1 MTHPPSDDPGSGGD
15 LPTSPI
21 TVFAHADGKLTA
33 ETPRML
39 APGGAGRSRGTQQVA
54 RLSDSTI
61 MMVDDEMINI
71 EMTEAFLGDAG
82 YRNFIWTDDS
92 RQALPMLRQMA
103 PGVLLLDLNMPNIG
117 GLDILA
123 AMQEDPQLRHVPVIV
138 LTSTIDPQVKLQA
151 LSAGAMDFLSKPVD
165 PSELGLRIRNTLAA
179 NAYREFLANYDPMT
193 GLPNKHRL
201 RQQLA
206 VALSHACETSHNGAL
221 MLIGV
226 DGLGPI
232 NDALGRAAGDQVLQ
246 CLAKRLASSVETEVR
261 GELASG
267 LHSPTL
273 YRFDGDEFAVV
284 VPRAGTPAS
293 LAALISK
300 LMEDSAFGFNRE
312 RQDLFITSCIG
323 IAVFPQ
329 DSREADALTSH
340 AGLALRQA
348 KASGRQNYE
357 FFSPDFNQHAVRQL
371 NVGADLRRAFGRDEI
386 ELLYEPRVDV
396 QSGALVG
403 AEAIVQWK
411 HPSGRVL
418 RGDELIEMAA
428 NTDMSQAMLEWMF
441 ESVQRHLLKWTAI
454 PGLKLVPVGLP
465 LSLAHVR
472 AAELPTLTQNALQGG
487 VAPGLL
493 ALELRQLPVDED
505 AAGEAL
511 DVLGK
516 LRKLGVGLTLD
527 RFGSPESSIAAL
539 RSGLFDAVKVDSSFL
554 AALGT
559 EGGPQLLHG
568 LIALLQKVGVTC
580 VVCGADTM
588 LQVAFLKNE
597 HAAHCQGTAYGSAL
611 SVPEFSLRWLV
622 RRN

>member
-15 LPTSPI
+15 SPL
-21 TVFAHADGKLTA
+21 FAHVGGKLI
-33 ETPRML
+33 EQTPRTL
-39 APGGAGRSRGTQQVA
+39 APGGARRSRTTQKGA

-61 MMVDDEMINI
+61 MMVDDEMMNI
-71 EMTEAFLGDAG
+71 QMTEAFLGEAG

-103 PGVLLLDLNMPNIG
+103 PGVLLLDLSMPNVG

-123 AMQEDPQLRHVPVIV
+123 AMQEDTQLRHVPVIV
-138 LTSTIDPQVKLQA
+138 LTSTVDPQVKLQA

-179 NAYREFLANYDPMT
+179 NAYREFLANHDPMT

-206 VALSHACETSHNGAL
+206 AELSHACEIGHSGAL

-226 DGLGPI
+226 DGLGSI
-232 NDALGRAAGDQVLQ
+232 NDALGRIAGDQVLQ
-246 CLAKRLASSVETEVR
+246 LLAKRLACSVETGVG

-267 LHSPTL
+267 LHAPTL

-284 VPRAGTPAS
+284 VPRAGGPAL
-293 LAALISK
+293 LAAFISK
-300 LMEDSAFGFNRE
+300 LMEDSAFGFHRE
-312 RQDLFITSCIG
+312 GQDLFITSCIG
-323 IAVFPQ
+323 IAVFPR

-371 NVGADLRRAFGRDEI
+371 HVGADLRRAFGRDEI

-403 AEAIVQWK
+403 AEALVQWK
-411 HPSGRVL
+411 HPSGRAL
-418 RGDELIEMAA
+418 RGDELMEMAA
-428 NTDMSQAMLEWMF
+428 NTDMSQAILEWMF
-441 ESVQRHLLKWTAI
+441 EQVQRHLLKWKAT
-454 PGLKLVPVGLP
+454 PSVKQVPVGLP
-465 LSLAHVR
+465 LSLAYVR
-472 AAELPTLTQNALQGG
+472 AADLPTLTQNALQGG
-487 VAPGLL
+487 VAPELL
-493 ALELRQLPVDED
+493 ALELRQLPADED

-511 DVLGK
+511 DVLRK
-516 LRKLGVGLTLD
+516 LRKMGVGLTLD
-527 RFGSPESSIAAL
+527 RFGSSESSIVAL
-539 RSGLFDAVKVDSSFL
+539 RSGLFDAVKVDASFL
-554 AALGT
+554 AALDT
-559 EGGPQLLHG
+559 EGGPQLLRG

-588 LQVAFLKNE
+588 HHVAFLKNE
-597 HAAHCQGTAYGSAL
+597 HAAHCQGGAYGNAL
-611 SVPEFSLRWLV
+611 SGAEFSIRWLV